1 MKADALKHSLVAIQS
16 GANESNQVQNLRKV
30 CADFEA
36 IFISKMLQTMR
47 KANGE
52 SSLFGDGMGAQIYQ
66 SLFDNKIAESVAH
79 GGGMGIGDILFREL
93 SQNIEDGQIDQ
104 SPSTSL
110 RKALHPGGRPALD
123 SAFARVQNY
132 HHIIQRAS
140 DKYKVPL
147 NLIYGVIAQE
157 SSGNPDV
164 VSRAGAKG
172 LMQLMDETAADLGVR
187 NSFDPE
193 ENINGGVRYL
203 KTQLNRFKGNLKL
216 ALAAYNA
223 GPSAVTK
230 YGGIPPYAETQDYVR
245 KVINYAEQFKERLE

>member
-1 MKADALKHSLVAIQS
+1 
-16 GANESNQVQNLRKV
+16 
-30 CADFEA
+30 
-36 IFISKMLQTMR
+36 
-47 KANGE
+47 
-52 SSLFGDGMGAQIYQ
+52 
-66 SLFDNKIAESVAH
+66 
-79 GGGMGIGDILFREL
+79 MGIGEILFREL
-93 SQNIEDGQIDQ
+93 SQNIEEDGQIGQ
-104 SPSTSL
+104 SASTSL
-110 RKALHPGGRPALD
+110 RKALDQGQRSRHD
-123 SAFARVQNY
+123 STFARVQDY
-132 HHIIQRAS
+132 HQIIQKAS
-140 DKYKVPL
+140 DKYKIPM

-157 SSGNPDV
+157 SSGKSQL

-203 KTQLNRFKGNLKL
+203 RTQLNRFKGNLKL

-245 KVINYAEQFKERLE
+245 KVINYAEQFEEKLK